1 MKISIITVVY
11 NNAETIEETILSVAS
26 QSYRDIEHIVVDG
39 VSTDGTMDVVRR
51 HREKIAKLVSEPDEG
66 IFDAMNKGIRLATGE
81 VIAFLNA
88 DDIYADNAV
97 LEQVALAFSDPS
109 VGACYADLVYV
120 DPVNLN
126 KVVRFWK
133 SQDYKPGLFQR
144 GWVPAHPTFFARKKV
159 YDEYGGFD
167 VAYRLAAD
175 FELMLRFLE
184 KFKVKPVYIPRIF
197 VKMRTGGASNNSI
210 RNIIRQNMD
219 IYRACKKNSVSVSPF
234 FAFTK
239 IFSKLSQ
246 FYSRPVE

>member
-1 MKISIITVVY
+1 MKISIVTVVY

-51 HREKIAKLVSEPDEG
+51 HQEKIAKLVSEPDEG
-66 IFDAMNKGIRLATGE
+66 IFDAMNKGIQLATGE

-88 DDIYADNAV
+88 DDIYADNTV
-97 LEQVALAFSDPS
+97 LEQVASAFSDPS

-133 SQDYKPGLFQR
+133 SQDYRPGLFQR

-184 KFKVKPVYIPRIF
+184 KFKVKPVYIPGIF

-210 RNIIRQNMD
+210 RNIIQQNMD

-234 FAFTK
+234 FVFTK
-239 IFSKLSQ
+239 FFSKLSQ

>member
-210 RNIIRQNMD
+210 RNIIQQNMD